1 MSRNLLNINDTNNYA
16 ECIQS
21 VKNNTQQNT
30 NNNSSSLNNS
40 LSSLNITNNSNNPIG
55 IELKNGNSNTWGIKT
70 SQNKLY
76 IRNENDKD
84 KNVITINNN
93 GNIGIK
99 NTTPINTIDI
109 SGSVVI
115 GADYASKITA
125 PQNGLM
131 VQGNTILSNLII
143 NNLKINNINNIS
155 GSYLLN
161 YNPTNGHVNFQP
173 NGIISDKRHKTNISD
188 ADTKKFLD
196 IVNSIKSREFEYID
210 EIINKNKWGVGVI
223 ADEINEIEFFKN
235 NELIGYQS
243 GYVPNIYK
251 LCNVIFIKNIMNNW
265 DIIKIFLD
273 NTIYNLKIN
282 DSIIYI
288 YNNYVYHAEIIS
300 STNYYIAIK
309 NNYIENKLHI
319 SKLFIYGCRVNNIK
333 YIKNDC
339 LIWTLIPAI
348 QELSKENNNLIN
360 KNNELEERLKNA
372 ELKIDVLNKSNQT
385 KIEQLNQKIQFFD
398 EQLQKLLA
406 VLDITG

>member
-1 MSRNLLNINDTNNYA
+1 MSRNLLNINDNDNYA

-21 VKNNTQQNT
+21 TKNNIQQNT
-30 NNNSSSLNNS
+30 NSSALNNS

-55 IELKNGNSNTWGIKT
+55 IELKNGNSNTWGIKAL
-70 SQNKLY
+70 QNKLY
-76 IRNENDKD
+76 IRNENDKN
-84 KNVITINNN
+84 KNLITINNN

-161 YNPTNGHVNFQP
+161 YNPTNGYVNYQP

-210 EIINKNKWGVGVI
+210 EIIHKNKWGVGVI
-223 ADEINEIEFFKN
+223 ADEINQIDFFKE
-235 NELIGYQS
+235 NELVGQQS

-288 YNNYVYHAEIIS
+288 HNNYVYHMQKYLVLQIIM
-300 STNYYIAIK
+300 Y
-309 NNYIENKLHI
+309 L
-319 SKLFIYGCRVNNIK
+319 
-333 YIKNDC
+333 
-339 LIWTLIPAI
+339 
-348 QELSKENNNLIN
+348 
-360 KNNELEERLKNA
+360 
-372 ELKIDVLNKSNQT
+372 
-385 KIEQLNQKIQFFD
+385 
-398 EQLQKLLA
+398 
-406 VLDITG
+406 